1 MTTGTSSCPSGCRSD
16 PDPVTTDTQAVIVA
30 ISTLWLSDFRC
41 FTEAEFRPDPEGLTV
56 LRGPNG
62 AGKTSILE
70 AVGWL
75 ATQRSI
81 RGATRDVLVRSGTDR
96 AVVRAETVVAGR
108 AVLVESEI
116 PVSGSART
124 QVNRQ
129 PVRRRSE
136 LADALNV
143 TVFAPNDLD
152 LIQSGP
158 AGRREYLDDVLVA
171 RHAKLDA
178 LVTDVDRIL
187 RQRAAVLRQAGGRP
201 DSAIAATLDVWDERL
216 GAAGTELAIERESL
230 AAELTEPAG
239 RAYER
244 LAGVAEPV
252 TLEYRRSWSGD
263 LVAAL
268 GSSRSDDVRRQVT
281 SVGPHRDD
289 LDLAIGTR
297 PTRTHASQGEQRCVA
312 LALRLASHEL
322 RRGDL
327 PEAPVLLLDDV
338 FSELDATRAAALV
351 ELLPHGQVLLTTA
364 VDPPPVVQA
373 GRVVTVEGGRLTGV
387 PGAPGV
393 SGATDVSAAP
403 GGGAGS

>member
-1 MTTGTSSCPSGCRSD
+1 M
-16 PDPVTTDTQAVIVA
+16 A
-30 ISTLWLSDFRC
+30 ISTLWLADFRC
-41 FTEAEFRPDPEGLTV
+41 FTEAEFQPDPEGLTV

-62 AGKTSILE
+62 AGKTSVLE

-81 RGATRDVLVRSGTDR
+81 RGATRDALVRTGTER
-96 AVVRAETVVAGR
+96 AVVRAEASVGAR
-108 AVLVESEI
+108 AVLIEAEV
-116 PVSGSART
+116 PVTGSART

-129 PVRRRSE
+129 PVKRRSE

-152 LIQSGP
+152 LVQGGP
-158 AGRREYLDDVLVA
+158 AGRRDYLDEVLVA
-171 RHAKLDA
+171 RHTRLDA

-187 RQRAAVLRQAGGRP
+187 RQRGAVLRQAGGRP

-216 GAAGTELAIERESL
+216 GASGTALAVERESL
-230 AAELTEPAG
+230 AVELTPHSSG
-239 RAYER
+239 AYER
-244 LAGVAEPV
+244 LAGVADPV
-252 TLEYRRSWSGD
+252 TLTYRRSWDGD

-268 GSSRSDDVRRQVT
+268 VEARRDDVRRQVT

-289 LDLAIGTR
+289 LELAIGTR

-312 LALRLASHEL
+312 LALRLASHAL

-338 FSELDATRAAALV
+338 FSELDAYRAAALV
-351 ELLPHGQVLLTTA
+351 ELLPPGQVLLTTA
-364 VDPPPVVQA
+364 VDPLPVVRA
-373 GRVVTVEGGRLTGV
+373 DRVVAVAGGRL
-387 PGAPGV
+387 
-393 SGATDVSAAP
+393 SGT
-403 GGGAGS
+403 GGGR

>member
-1 MTTGTSSCPSGCRSD
+1 
-16 PDPVTTDTQAVIVA
+16 VA
-30 ISTLWLSDFRC
+30 ISTLWLTDFRC

-62 AGKTSILE
+62 AGKTSVLE

-81 RGATRDVLVRSGTDR
+81 RGAARDVLVRSGTER
-96 AVVRAETVVAGR
+96 AVVRAEASVGSR
-108 AVLVESEI
+108 PVLVEAEI
-116 PVSGSART
+116 PVTGSART

-152 LIQSGP
+152 LVQAGP

-171 RHAKLDA
+171 RHARLDA
-178 LVTDVDRIL
+178 LVTEVERIL

-201 DSAIAATLDVWDERL
+201 DSAIAATLDVWDTRL
-216 GAAGTELAIERESL
+216 GESGTALAAEREAL
-230 AAELTEPAG
+230 AAELTPPAN
-239 RAYER
+239 RAYEC

-252 TLEYRRSWSGD
+252 TFHYLRSWAGD
-263 LVAAL
+263 LTEAL
-268 GSSRSDDVRRQVT
+268 GAARPDDIRRQVT

-289 LDLAIGTR
+289 LELSIGPR
-297 PTRTHASQGEQRCVA
+297 PARTHASQGEQRCVA
-312 LALRLASHEL
+312 LAMRLASHEL

-327 PEAPVLLLDDV
+327 PEPPVLLLDDV
-338 FSELDATRAAALV
+338 FSELDAQRAAALV
-351 ELLPHGQVLLTTA
+351 ELLPPGQVLLTTA

-373 GRVVTVEGGRLTGV
+373 GRVVEVAEGRLT
-387 PGAPGV
+387 A
-393 SGATDVSAAP
+393 ATGSADGTNGTDGTASAH
-403 GGGAGS
+403 GAGARGPL

>member
-1 MTTGTSSCPSGCRSD
+1 M
-16 PDPVTTDTQAVIVA
+16 A
-30 ISTLWLSDFRC
+30 ISTLWLTDFRC
-41 FTEAEFRPDPEGLTV
+41 FTQADFRPDPEGLTV

-75 ATQRSI
+75 ATGRSI
-81 RGATRDVLVRSGTDR
+81 RGATRDALVRTGTER
-96 AVVRAETVVAGR
+96 AVVRAEASVGER
-108 AVLVESEI
+108 AVLVESVV
-116 PVSGSART
+116 PAVGAART

-152 LIQSGP
+152 LVQGGP
-158 AGRREYLDDVLVA
+158 AGRRDYLDDVLVA
-171 RHAKLDA
+171 RHARLDA
-178 LVTDVDRIL
+178 LVTEVDRIL

-201 DSAIAATLDVWDERL
+201 DSAIAATLDVWDTRL
-216 GAAGTELAIERESL
+216 GATGTELATEREAL
-230 AAELTEPAG
+230 ALELTGPAC

-244 LAGVAEPV
+244 LAGVPEPV
-252 TLEYRRSWSGD
+252 SLSYRRSWDGD
-263 LVAAL
+263 LLDAL
-268 GSSRSDDVRRQVT
+268 GGTRHDDIRRQVT

-312 LALRLASHEL
+312 LAMRLATHEL

-338 FSELDATRAAALV
+338 FSELDTKRAAALV
-351 ELLPHGQVLLTTA
+351 ELLPPGQVLLTTA
-364 VDPPPVVQA
+364 VDPPPVVKA
-373 GRVVTVEGGRLTGV
+373 GAVVEVAGGRLI
-387 PGAPGV
+387 GAPGAGAV
-393 SGATDVSAAP
+393 S
-403 GGGAGS
+403 